1 MLSFVS
7 SLASA
12 LHTSGYPPDSPPV
25 FQHPVR
31 SFLLLGFVLMVK
43 SLLLESGFLVVFFFT
58 CQSSFVASPKDLLAP
73 QLPGS
78 PATVLLLSICGDLS
92 SDSRC
97 S

>member
-12 LHTSGYPPDSPPV
+12 LHTSGYPPGSPAV

-31 SFLLLGFVLMVK
+31 SFLLLGFVLVVK
-43 SLLLESGFLVVFFFT
+43 SLLLQSGFLVWFFFT
-58 CQSSFVASPKDLLAP
+58 CQSSFVAFPKEFLAP

>member
-31 SFLLLGFVLMVK
+31 SFLLLGFVLVVK
-43 SLLLESGFLVVFFFT
+43 SLLLESGFLVCFF
-58 CQSSFVASPKDLLAP
+58 
-73 QLPGS
+73 LPAN
-78 PATVLLLSICGDLS
+78 PAL
-92 SDSRC
+92 
-97 S
+97 